1 MGQLELAAKKVGPKP
16 TFLFEEMEIRDQVI
30 QLVEPILGDARLELV
45 DVEHRR
51 EGHGQVLRLLVDRV
65 GGEGNVDLESLSRLA
80 RELSDVLDGEDLIAG
95 SYTLE
100 CSSPGIHRP
109 LRTREH
115 FERYLGKK
123 VRVRSRE
130 PLAGQRNFSGTLDAV
145 TAAGVTVRGE
155 GGVESTIDFDNIEKA
170 NYEHEFSAADFAKRA
185 VPR

>member
-1 MGQLELAAKKVGPKP
+1 
-16 TFLFEEMEIRDQVI
+16 MEIRDQVI
-30 QLVEPILGDARLELV
+30 ALVEPIFAEQGLELV

-51 EGHGQVLRLLVDRV
+51 EGHGQVLRLLVDRA
-65 GGEGNVDLESLSRLA
+65 GGGGSVDLDSLSRLA

-109 LRTREH
+109 LRKPEH

-123 VRVRSRE
+123 VRVRARE
-130 PLAGQRNFSGTLDAV
+130 PLAGQRNFAGTLDAV
-145 TAAGVTVRGE
+145 TAAGVTIRGE
-155 GGVESTIDFDNIEKA
+155 GGVESTIDFGNIERA

>member
-1 MGQLELAAKKVGPKP
+1 MGPKP
-16 TFLFEEMEIRDQVI
+16 TFLFEEMEIRDKVI
-30 QLVEPILGDARLELV
+30 ALVEPMIAEHGLELV

-65 GGEGNVDLESLSRLA
+65 GDPSRVDLEALSRLS
-80 RELSDVLDGEDLIAG
+80 RELSDVLDGEDVVAG
-95 SYTLE
+95 AYTLE

-109 LRTREH
+109 LRKPEH

-130 PLAGQRNFSGTLDAV
+130 PLGEQRNFCGTLDAV
-145 TAAGVTVRGE
+145 TDAGVTLKVE
-155 GGVESTIDFDNIEKA
+155 GGMEATIEFANIEKA

>member
-1 MGQLELAAKKVGPKP
+1 
-16 TFLFEEMEIRDQVI
+16 MEIRDQVI
-30 QLVEPILGDARLELV
+30 TLVEPILADAGLELV

-51 EGHGQVLRLLVDRV
+51 EGHGQMLRLLVDRA
-65 GGEGNVDLESLSRLA
+65 GGEGYVDLETLSRLA

-109 LRTREH
+109 LRKREH

-123 VRVRSRE
+123 VRLRSRE
-130 PLAGQRNFSGTLDAV
+130 PIAGQRNFSGALEAV
-145 TAAGVTVRGE
+145 TAAGVTIRGE
-155 GGVESTIDFDNIEKA
+155 GGVESTIDFDNIERA
-170 NYEHEFSAADFAKRA
+170 NYDHEFSAADFAKRA

>member
-1 MGQLELAAKKVGPKP
+1 
-16 TFLFEEMEIRDQVI
+16 VI
-30 QLVEPILGDARLELV
+30 ALVEPILLEQGLELV

-51 EGHGQVLRLLVDRV
+51 EGHGQVLRLLVDRSD
-65 GGEGNVDLESLSRLA
+65 GEGNVDLETLSRLA
-80 RELSDVLDGEDLIAG
+80 RELSDVLDGEDLVAG
-95 SYTLE
+95 SYNLE

-109 LRTREH
+109 LRKPEH

-123 VRVRSRE
+123 VRVRCRE

-145 TAAGVTVRGE
+145 TAAGVTLRGE
-155 GGVESTIDFDNIEKA
+155 GGVEHAIEFQNIEKA